1 MATKKVDNEAK
12 SGILKE
18 SEEISRKLID
28 KIACSKVEFELLKAT
43 IKNRREDELIKSGD
57 ILQKMNELFL
67 CIEDLTNK
75 VNKIEK
81 PRSIIKAY

>member
-75 VNKIEK
+75 VNKIEI
-81 PRSIIKAY
+81 RLGLN